1 MSPQPPKQN
10 NLVLIELH
18 PFEVELIQRIRDK
31 YRFGEI
37 TIEIRNGLPDRV
49 VKEIHFER
57 LST

>member
-1 MSPQPPKQN
+1 MSPNPPKQN
-10 NLVLIELH
+10 NLVIVELH
-18 PFEVELIQRIRDK
+18 PFELELIKRIREK

-49 VKEIHFER
+49 VKEVQFER